1 MQHARADSARRAL
14 PQVELQASVVGN
26 SAAGY
31 VAAVRVVVGETAMA
45 TGAKTGMKFG
55 PLKDGTRD
63 GKENILLLVPRKPGT
78 VLAVPSPVLAGH
90 VTYPPFPPSHDE
102 SACFLPR
109 CCCAFA
115 VRSLPF
121 LCFRRPR
128 PRLLRESLVPS
139 LLCAASPPRTVRSA
153 PGGVVT
159 ATIRSSTRATPL
171 VNRSSATPSESATAM
186 LPPRWRR

>member
-1 MQHARADSARRAL
+1 MQHARADSARRGL
-14 PQVELQASVVGN
+14 PQVELQASVHGN
-26 SAAGY
+26 SVAGY
-31 VAAVRVVVGETAMA
+31 VSAVQVVVGETAMA
-45 TGAKTGMKFG
+45 TRVKTGAKFG
-55 PLKDGTRD
+55 PLKD

-78 VLAVPSPVLAGH
+78 VLAVSSPVLAGH
-90 VTYPPFPPSHDE
+90 VTYPPSPPSHDE

-153 PGGVVT
+153 PGGFMT
-159 ATIRSSTRATPL
+159 ATIRSCTRATPSA
-171 VNRSSATPSESATAM
+171 NRSSATPSDSAKAM